1 VLHDDVHIQR
11 SLFSCCVGAEQA
23 VDECAQAIRLADDD
37 ARVLAQRPFR
47 QLALEQ
53 LRGAADAA
61 ERIFD
66 LVGQAAHDGAR
77 GLLCAEEVLLAADA
91 QQAVHRLQLDQEFQ
105 GPARRAGG

>member
-1 VLHDDVHIQR
+1 MFIGGELR
-11 SLFSCCVGAEQA
+11 LLAGAQQP
-23 VDECAQAIRLADDD
+23 VDECAQPIRLLDDD

-61 ERIFD
+61 EGVFD
-66 LVGQAAHDGAR
+66 LVGQTAHHHAR

-91 QQAVHRLQLDQEFQ
+91 QQAIHRLQLDQVCQ
-105 GPARRAGG
+105 GPSRRAGG